1 MLDQIVKLMNK
12 YPSLKLEVA
21 VHTDN
26 TVSPGASLALT
37 QLHARLLVGYLI
49 NRGIDTKRLVA
60 TGFGGSK
67 PIASNVLDKDR
78 MLNRRIEFILL
89 N

>member
-1 MLDQIVKLMNK
+1 MLDQIVKLLNK

-26 TVSPGASLALT
+26 TGTIENNLT
-37 QLHARLLVGYLI
+37 LSQLHSRLLVNYLI
-49 NRGIDTKRLVA
+49 NRGINSKRLVA

-67 PIASNVLDKDR
+67 PIAPNLLEKER
-78 MLNRRIEFILL
+78 RLNRRIDFIIL